1 MPEAKVPIQQR
12 RDAAPRT
19 WRLPHDLRWKLL
31 LARLVV
37 SIVAVVLAVVLVP
50 GITIDGP
57 FWTWAVVLGAVF
69 GVLNGVVKPILQVL
83 TIRYLFL
90 SYGLVII
97 LINTATFWLLE
108 LLVSPLDIDGAL
120 SLIVGGV
127 VIGLLMTVLET
138 LVGITAPIVEPEPR
152 SSTDY
157 G

>member
-1 MPEAKVPIQQR
+1 MPIQQR

-19 WRLPHDLRWKLL
+19 RQLPHDLRWKLL

-37 SIVAVVLAVVLVP
+37 SIVAVVLTVVLVP

-57 FWTWAVVLGAVF
+57 FWTWAAVLGAVF

-83 TIRYLFL
+83 AIRYLFL